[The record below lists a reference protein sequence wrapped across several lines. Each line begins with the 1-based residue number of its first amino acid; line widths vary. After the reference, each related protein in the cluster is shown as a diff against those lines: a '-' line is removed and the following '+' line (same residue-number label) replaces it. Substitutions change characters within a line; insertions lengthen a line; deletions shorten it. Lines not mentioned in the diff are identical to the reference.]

1 MEQLFKE
8 LTFSNGV
15 KAKNKFLLAP
25 LTNMQSPDQGEFLM
39 MSLFGLQKGQKE
51 VLE

>member
-15 KAKNKFLLAP
+15 KARNKFLLAP
-25 LTNMQSPDQGEFLM
+25 LTNMQSPDQGRISDDEFIWLT
-39 MSLFGLQKGQKE
+39 KRAE
-51 VLE
+51 